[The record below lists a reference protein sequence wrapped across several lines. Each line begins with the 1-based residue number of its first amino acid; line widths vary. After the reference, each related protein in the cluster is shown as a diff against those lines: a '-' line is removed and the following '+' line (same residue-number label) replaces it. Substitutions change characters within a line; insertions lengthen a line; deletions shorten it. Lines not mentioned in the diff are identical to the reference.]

1 MFHKSHCD
9 PLSATSHC
17 TYSHHHAIS
26 GHLPSKVLTS
36 RAESLSTCLSVDNC
50 GQNSTETGSWG
61 ILPQARLV
69 LWGPLTGL
77 DELLIRPT
85 WKRGEIRRCL
95 LNLIFFLKKPSNLP
109 ITWHSTDDGL
119 GLPLLSNIDSWACLT
134 PACKLSLAPS
144 SGASFARLSERMIY
158 HDLERRLNSNDQTET

>member
-95 LNLIFFLKKPSNLP
+95 LNLIFFFKETKQSSYHLTFYRWWPRSPFVIQHRQLGLLNTSLQIKPS
-109 ITWHSTDDGL
+109 S
-119 GLPLLSNIDSWACLT
+119 
-134 PACKLSLAPS
+134 KLWSQ
-144 SGASFARLSERMIY
+144 FC
-158 HDLERRLNSNDQTET
+158 